1 MTTCTTY
8 AWRRVEYLRKHR
20 LVMMNMNVISGN
32 TIATVNTGLK
42 IIYSF
47 SVSPPGVT
55 AVPLDHSTVS
65 GGTITVNFTD
75 PVATVALYVTA
86 IGI

>member
-8 AWRRVEYLRKHR
+8 AWRRTDFLRKHKI
-20 LVMMNMNVISGN
+20 VMMKMSIISGD
-32 TIATVNTGLK
+32 TIATVVTGLK
-42 IIYSF
+42 LIYSF

-55 AVPLDHSTVS
+55 AKALDHSTVS

-75 PVATVALYVTA
+75 PAVSADLYVTA

>member
-8 AWRRVEYLRKHR
+8 AWRRKDFLRKHR
-20 LVMMNMNVISGN
+20 IVMMKMTVVNGD

-75 PVATVALYVTA
+75 PVATCALYVTA